1 MKRLFSLIGLI
12 SLACVS
18 FFMTEKTTTVIKN
31 VDDIMIEIK
40 DKYKNY
46 ERESISAKIVNDTII
61 PGVKGINVDVNKS
74 YRKMKKYG
82 YYNDKLYVYKKI
94 KPKISMQDHLD
105 KYVISGNKIN
115 RNVSLVF
122 IVDSDTNIDE
132 VLKIMNK
139 NKVFGSFFV
148 DDTWFSNNNE
158 LVLNLIDQG
167 YIIGNLSHNLDYLDS
182 SFGWM
187 DTIIKSLS
195 KQKQGYCYYT
205 DNIDNLSSCVRLKN
219 YTIKP
224 IEINNNYLYEVKKNI
239 SNGMMISFKVSSGL
253 EKELDSIINYIKS
266 KGYNLVNINEL
277 LSE

>member
-46 ERESISAKIVNDTII
+46 ERESIDAIIVDDTII

-115 RNVSLVF
+115 RNVSLIF

-195 KQKQGYCYYT
+195 KQKQGFCYYT

>member
-12 SLACVS
+12 SLACFS

-46 ERESISAKIVNDTII
+46 ERMSIDAKIVDDTII

-115 RNVSLVF
+115 RNISLVF

-139 NKVFGSFFV
+139 NKVFGSLFV

-158 LVLNLIDQG
+158 LVLNLIDEG
-167 YIIGNLSHNLDYLDS
+167 YTIGNLSHNLDYLDS

-195 KQKQGYCYYT
+195 KQKQGFCYYT

>member
-12 SLACVS
+12 SLACFS

-46 ERESISAKIVNDTII
+46 ERMSIDAKIVDDTII

-115 RNVSLVF
+115 RNISLVF
-122 IVDSDTNIDE
+122 IVDSDTNIVE

-139 NKVFGSFFV
+139 NKVFGSLFV

-158 LVLNLIDQG
+158 LVLNLIDEG
-167 YIIGNLSHNLDYLDS
+167 YTIGNLSHNLDYLDS

-195 KQKQGYCYYT
+195 KQKQGFCYYT

>member
-12 SLACVS
+12 SLACFS

-122 IVDSDTNIDE
+122 ILDSDTNIDE

>member
-1 MKRLFSLIGLI
+1 MKKLFSLIGLI

-31 VDDIMIEIK
+31 VDNIMLEIK

-46 ERESISAKIVNDTII
+46 ERESTNAEILDDKII
-61 PGVKGINVDVNKS
+61 PGIKGINVDINKS
-74 YRKMKKYG
+74 YQKMKKYG

-94 KPKISMQDHLD
+94 KPNISIQDHLD

-115 RNVSLVF
+115 RNVSIIF
-122 IVDSDTNIDE
+122 IVDSNTNIDNI
-132 VLKIMNK
+132 LNILNK
-139 NKVFGSFFV
+139 NKVIGNLFV
-148 DDTWFSNNNE
+148 DDIWFSDNNE
-158 LVLNLIDQG
+158 LLLNLINQG
-167 YIIGNLSHNLDYLDS
+167 YTIGNLSHNLDYLDS

-195 KQKQGYCYYT
+195 NQKQGFCYYT
-205 DNIDNLSSCVRLKN
+205 DNIDNLKSCVRYKN

-239 SNGMMISFKVSSGL
+239 NNGVMFSFKINNNL
-253 EKELDSIINYIKS
+253 EKELDIIINYIKS

>member
-46 ERESISAKIVNDTII
+46 ERESISAIIVDDTII